1 LACPQNFLMQ
11 KLPTI
16 LLALIVTAV
25 LAIISS
31 FLVAL
36 FVSRDAQLVQLVQPG
51 EAGLNSL
58 FADSSG
64 VPGTAIGSPQTM
76 IISDPK
82 AFMEG
87 TGSSGEK
94 YVNDAYLKANN
105 IYPLQVKTVNFFR
118 DSVAWVAGVAALLMT
133 AFRWWWM
140 RRTPKTVQ

>member
-1 LACPQNFLMQ
+1 MQ
-11 KLPTI
+11 KLPNI

-25 LAIISS
+25 LAIVSS
-31 FLVAL
+31 FIVAR
-36 FVSRDAQLVQLVQPG
+36 FVSRDAQLVQLVQPD

-82 AFMEG
+82 AFIEG
-87 TGSSGEK
+87 TGSSGER
-94 YVNDAYLKANN
+94 YVNDAYLKANS

-118 DSVAWVAGVAALLMT
+118 DSIVWVAGIAALMIG

-140 RRTPKTVQ
+140 RRSSVSAG

>member
-1 LACPQNFLMQ
+1 MR

-16 LLALIVTAV
+16 LLVLIVTAIF
-25 LAIISS
+25 AIISS
-31 FLVAL
+31 FIVAG
-36 FVSRDAQLVQLVQPG
+36 FVSRDAQLVQLVQPD

-94 YVNDAYLKANN
+94 YVNDTYLKAKN

-118 DSVAWVAGVAALLMT
+118 DSVAWIAGIGALLLT

-140 RRTPKTVQ
+140 RRKPLAAR

>member
-1 LACPQNFLMQ
+1 MQ
-11 KLPTI
+11 KLPSI

-25 LAIISS
+25 LAIVSS
-31 FLVAL
+31 FIVAG
-36 FVSRDAQLVQLVQPG
+36 FVSRDAQLVQLVQPD
-51 EAGLNSL
+51 EAGLNLL

-82 AFMEG
+82 AFMDG
-87 TGSSGEK
+87 AGANGEK
-94 YVNDAYLKANN
+94 YVNDTYLKANN

-118 DSVAWVAGVAALLMT
+118 DSVAWVAGIAALLMS

-140 RRTPKTVQ
+140 RRKPEFSS

>member
-1 LACPQNFLMQ
+1 MK
-11 KLPTI
+11 KLPAI
-16 LLALIVTAV
+16 LLGLIITAILVT
-25 LAIISS
+25 ISS
-31 FLVAL
+31 FIVAL
-36 FVSRDAQLVQLVQPG
+36 FVSQDAQLVQLVQPD

-82 AFMEG
+82 AFMDG
-87 TGSSGEK
+87 TGSGGEK
-94 YVNDAYLKANN
+94 FVNDAYLKANN

-118 DSVAWVAGVAALLMT
+118 DSVAWVAGIGALLLA

-140 RRTPKTVQ
+140 RRSPAVAR